1 MERNRVLWVI
11 FSICLFLVVV
21 LAGGLYL
28 LRPAAGGEAEVT
40 AGQAPPVR
48 SFDAFEYVRGRS
60 ELPPLTEKPEE
71 GEESVIV
78 VGEREEAPPEKP
90 QIVLNLPESSG
101 AAAPAAKS
109 PATSPPTASPAA
121 RSAARPAAR
130 PTESRPAARQEPRPA
145 AAARKPE
152 PQPRE
157 VNVTEYWIQAG
168 SYTSPSRAQEVAAVM
183 EEQGLVSKISTR
195 TLSGKTYYRVRIGPY
210 LSNGEAEKFLEW
222 VKALKGFE
230 TSYISMVHARRQ
242 DP

>member
-60 ELPPLTEKPEE
+60 ELPPLAEKPEE

-90 QIVLNLPESSG
+90 QIVLDLPESSG
-101 AAAPAAKS
+101 AAAPAPK
-109 PATSPPTASPAA
+109 SPAA
-121 RSAARPAAR
+121 RPSTASPAARPAAR
-130 PTESRPAARQEPRPA
+130 PARPPARPAAESRPAARQEPKPA
-145 AAARKPE
+145 AAV
-152 PQPRE
+152 QPRE
-157 VNVTEYWIQAG
+157 VSVTEYWIQAG
-168 SYTSPSRAQEVAAVM
+168 SYTSPFRAREVARALDDQGLAPKITSRA
-183 EEQGLVSKISTR
+183 
-195 TLSGKTYYRVRIGPY
+195 LSDRTYYRVRIGPY
-210 LSNGEAEKFLEW
+210 LSKAEAEKFLEW